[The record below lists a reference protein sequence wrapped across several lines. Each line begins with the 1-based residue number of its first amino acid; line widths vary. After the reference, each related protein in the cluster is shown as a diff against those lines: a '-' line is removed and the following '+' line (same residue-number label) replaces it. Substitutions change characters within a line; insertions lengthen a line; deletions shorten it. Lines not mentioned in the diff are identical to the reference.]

1 MTYSSH
7 TKVLGQIG
15 TKPAKVKKYNKYN
28 VPKSRSNGKALYKCE
43 RCGTPIAHISKY
55 GISLCRKCFREIA
68 VELGFRKYE

>member
-7 TKVLGQIG
+7 KKVLEQIG

-28 VPKSRSNGKALYKCE
+28 TPKERSNGKAVHKCE
-43 RCGTPIAHISKY
+43 RCHNPRAHISKY
-55 GISLCRKCFREIA
+55 GVHLCRKCFREIA